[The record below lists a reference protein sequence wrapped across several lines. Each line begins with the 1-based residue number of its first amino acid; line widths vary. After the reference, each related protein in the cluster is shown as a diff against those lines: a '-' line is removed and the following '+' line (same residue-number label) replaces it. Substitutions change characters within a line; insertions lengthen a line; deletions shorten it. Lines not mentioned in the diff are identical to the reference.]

1 MLKKAGGGSRE
12 IQENLD
18 SMAKLLVVFCQVF
31 FLVLGC
37 YMIYW
42 LVSEIKG
49 KTVNKDVIAS
59 MNLYCKN
66 DHVYFCGCLNQLNIF
81 FSLRGEFLCPLSIL
95 LLHGFNKCSMATNA

>member
-1 MLKKAGGGSRE
+1 MLVAGRKP
-12 IQENLD
+12 ENFD

-59 MNLYCKN
+59 MNLYCIMIM
-66 DHVYFCGCLNQLNIF
+66 FIF
-81 FSLRGEFLCPLSIL
+81 
-95 LLHGFNKCSMATNA
+95 AAV